1 MFSEKYASLDGQVSE
16 ILENVETPSEERVKD
31 ILEKSKTERLEL
43 SEVAELLEVGDDK
56 TFNLLRDFTIDN
68 FRKPKGNELRNIS
81 PIYLSSYCVD
91 TCGYCQFSA
100 NRKDTQRTRLS
111 LSQLEEEVSAVI
123 DEGNHVIEFTLATDP
138 EFTPQKLAE
147 YIAKTKELLG
157 DREGSGILLCSDH
170 LTQEAY
176 RELKSA
182 GLCGV
187 VQWDET
193 LDKVQYM
200 KWHGQSPRKKHFEE
214 RMDNHDRAMGEG
226 LEVATGVLFGLAD
239 FRYDVLMQIAK
250 ARHLEEEYDR
260 KPFIFGTP
268 RIKPIGGRILHPKHE
283 ASDGRYET
291 ALMVYKIAEPEIVRW
306 LQTRETL
313 ELNFRNM
320 LDGDVYTYRCGE
332 VKPGGYFVNK
342 RTIDSCKG
350 GQFNVNE
357 LERKSFES
365 MLRDT
370 SFSVNYAWIREDN
383 LIRFNHLFSPN
394 SKLTPAFSEGT
405 SSVVE

>member
-1 MFSEKYASLDGQVSE
+1 MFLPCREGVEMFSKKYASLDKQVRE
-16 ILENVETPSEERVKD
+16 IFVEAPSEERVKE
-31 ILEKSKTERLEL
+31 ILEKSKPERLRL

-56 TFNLLRDFTIDN
+56 KFNMLRDFTIDN
-68 FRKPKGNELRNIS
+68 FGKSEGNKLRNIS
-81 PIYLSSYCVD
+81 PVYLSSYCVD

-123 DEGNHVIEFTLATDP
+123 DEGNHIIEFTLATDP
-138 EFTPQKLAE
+138 EFTPQKLVE
-147 YIAKTKELLG
+147 YIAKTKKLLG

-182 GLCGV
+182 GLWGM

-193 LDKVQYM
+193 LDRTQYV
-200 KWHGQSPRKKHFEE
+200 KWHGQSPRKRHFEE

-226 LEVATGVLFGLAD
+226 LEVATGVLFGLVD

-250 ARHLEEEYDR
+250 ARHLEEEYGR
-260 KPFIFGTP
+260 KPFVFGTP
-268 RIKPIGGRILHPKHE
+268 RLKPIGGRVLHPEHE
-283 ASDGRYET
+283 VDDKRYET
-291 ALMVYKIAEPEIVRW
+291 ALMVYKIAEPSIARW
-306 LQTRETL
+306 LQTRETP

-332 VKPGGYFVNK
+332 VKPGGYKVNEK
-342 RTIDSCKG
+342 AVDSCKG
-350 GQFNVNE
+350 GQFGVNE
-357 LERKSFES
+357 LERKSFEA
-365 MLRDT
+365 MLGNT
-370 SFSVNYAWIREDN
+370 GFSVNYAWIKR
-383 LIRFNHLFSPN
+383 PT
-394 SKLTPAFSEGT
+394 K
-405 SSVVE
+405 

>member
-1 MFSEKYASLDGQVSE
+1 MFSAKYASLDKQIRE
-16 ILENVETPSEERVKD
+16 ILENVEAPSEERVKG
-31 ILEKSKTERLEL
+31 ILEESKTERLRL
-43 SEVAELLEVGDDK
+43 SGVAELLEAGDDK
-56 TFNLLRDFTIDN
+56 TFDLLRDFMIDN
-68 FRKPKGNELRNIS
+68 FRKSEGNKLRNIS
-81 PIYLSSYCVD
+81 PVYLSSYCVD

-123 DEGNHVIEFTLATDP
+123 EEGNHVIEFTLATDP
-138 EFTPQKLAE
+138 KFTTQKLAE

-182 GLCGV
+182 GLWGM

-193 LDKVQYM
+193 LDRTQYM
-200 KWHGQSPRKKHFEE
+200 KWHGQSPRKRHFEE
-214 RMDNHDRAMGEG
+214 RMDNHDRAMSEG

-250 ARHLEEEYDR
+250 ARHLEGEYGR
-260 KPFIFGTP
+260 KPFVFGTP
-268 RIKPIGGRILHPKHE
+268 RIKPISGRVLHPKHE
-283 ASDGRYET
+283 TNDRRYET
-291 ALMVYKIAEPEIVRW
+291 VLMVYKIAEPEIARW
-306 LQTRETL
+306 LQTRETP
-313 ELNFRNM
+313 ELNFKNI

-332 VKPGGYFVNK
+332 VKPGGYKVNEK
-342 RTIDSCKG
+342 AVDSCKG
-350 GQFNVNE
+350 GQFGVNE
-357 LERKSFES
+357 LERRSFES

-370 SFSVNYAWIREDN
+370 GFSVNYAWIKR
-383 LIRFNHLFSPN
+383 P
-394 SKLTPAFSEGT
+394 TQ
-405 SSVVE
+405 